1 MSNSRYGILAG
12 IAGAAFAAWWWR
24 RRASLRSIAGNHDT
38 YGETIY
44 RNTPEPTGITGLGGG
59 PT

>member
-1 MSNSRYGILAG
+1 MTRSRYGLLAG
-12 IAGAAFAAWWWR
+12 LAGAAFAAWWWR
-24 RRASLRSIAGNHDT
+24 RRGAGHATTVKDT

-44 RNTPEPTGITGLGGG
+44 RNTPEPTGLGGG

>member
-1 MSNSRYGILAG
+1 MITRSRYGILAG
-12 IAGAAFAAWWWR
+12 IASAAFATWWWR
-24 RRASLRSIAGNHDT
+24 RRASRRHAGMEHDT

-44 RNTPEPTGITGLGGG
+44 RNTPEPSGLGGG